1 MRPYEVV
8 CFKPVPVSP
17 SGFDAPPKK
26 LPRWACFAFHHAQA
40 SSIRDRNSHR
50 NIILGENEPCPVVTR
65 RSGLLSGTGHPARD
79 DGSSNHCPL
88 YSGQPGARQTETQRH
103 PGLDRVPF
111 PVPSSKYPCNPHP
124 TFSILFLS
132 NRAVKS
138 RGFSPEDRRRVPFKK
153 REETSWLDEVSSV
166 PLQQALRNL
175 DRAFRNFFEGRAHYP
190 TFKKKRHQQSAT
202 YASNA
207 FSWDGKSLTLAK
219 MDEPLAIVWHRP
231 LTEGC
236 KPSSVTIT
244 KDEKK
249 LAKAQ
254 RRLAK
259 RKKGSK
265 NRAKARLKVARL
277 HKKIADRRRDYQH
290 KLSTK
295 IIRENQVVCIESLQ
309 VKNMVKNHSLAK
321 AISDVGWS
329 EFVRQLEY
337 KAEWYGRTLVKIDK
351 WYPSSK
357 RCFACG
363 HILDSLTLDVRCW
376 TCPECGVVHDRDVNA
391 AKNILAAGQAV
402 TACGESV
409 RPGRAKAPTG
419 DSRRSRKASRRRE
432 ESPVL

>member
-1 MRPYEVV
+1 MKQKKAYTYRFYPTDEQKQLLARTFGCCRYVYNWALRERTDAYYKRGERLYYEDTAQRLVLL
-8 CFKPVPVSP
+8 
-17 SGFDAPPKK
+17 KK
-26 LPRWACFAFHHAQA
+26 Q
-40 SSIRDRNSHR
+40 
-50 NIILGENEPCPVVTR
+50 
-65 RSGLLSGTGHPARD
+65 
-79 DGSSNHCPL
+79 
-88 YSGQPGARQTETQRH
+88 
-103 PGLDRVPF
+103 
-111 PVPSSKYPCNPHP
+111 
-124 TFSILFLS
+124 
-132 NRAVKS
+132 
-138 RGFSPEDRRRVPFKK
+138 
-153 REETSWLDEVSSV
+153 EETSWLDEVSSV

-175 DRAFRNFFEGRAHYP
+175 DRAFRHFFEGRAHYP
-190 TFKKKRHQQSAT
+190 TFKKKRHPQSAT

-231 LTEGC
+231 LPDGC

-244 KDEKK
+244 KDEAERYFVSILVEEDIKAWEVTPKMVGLDLGLKSMVITSDGQTHGNPKFFAKDEKK

-259 RKKGSK
+259 KKKGSK

-357 RCFACG
+357 RCFDCG
-363 HILDSLTLDVRCW
+363 HILDSLTLDVRAW
-376 TCPECGVVHDRDVNA
+376 TCPECGVHHDRDINA
-391 AKNILAAGQAV
+391 AKNILAVGLTVA
-402 TACGESV
+402 ACGEAV
-409 RPGRAKAPTG
+409 RPGAVKTKPG
-419 DSRRSRKASRRRE
+419 KPPRSRKASQ
-432 ESPVL
+432 